1 MHHTRDLGTI
11 NHTEGAPAANK
22 LFVPEHTVKSNAGIQ
37 YSRLIHRCCASLD
50 LETAFKHI
58 TISQNIEKE
67 LCTECKAEFCKC
79 PAFTP
84 GTPCS
89 SVSST
94 PINTSDELIPELVP
108 NKPVQQL
115 HLPVQLPSDDEE
127 ADREVAAICK
137 APEHYRV
144 RSHLRRRRHYF
155 MYNTLDD
162 IGEETHYK
170 RCRNNSPRVQGPPVE
185 H

>member
-1 MHHTRDLGTI
+1 MHCTHDRGTT
-11 NHTEGAPAANK
+11 NRMEGTPAANK
-22 LFVPEHTVKSNAGIQ
+22 LFVPEHTIKYNAGIQ
-37 YSRLIHRCCASLD
+37 YSRLIHRRCASLD
-50 LETAFKHI
+50 FETTFKEI
-58 TISQNIEKE
+58 KISQNIEKE
-67 LCTECKAEFCKC
+67 VCEQCQAEFCRC

-94 PINTSDELIPELVP
+94 PVNTSDEQIPELVP

-115 HLPVQLPSDDEE
+115 HLPVQSPSDEE

-137 APEHYRV
+137 APEYYRV

-162 IGEETHYK
+162 IGEVTQYK
-170 RCRNNSPRVQGPPVE
+170 R
-185 H
+185 